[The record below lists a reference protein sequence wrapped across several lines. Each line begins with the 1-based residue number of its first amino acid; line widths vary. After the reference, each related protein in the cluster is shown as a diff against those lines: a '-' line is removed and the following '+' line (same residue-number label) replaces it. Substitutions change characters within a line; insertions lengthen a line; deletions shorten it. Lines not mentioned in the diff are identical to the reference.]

1 MFAAVVFGFDE
12 QFVRSGRQAE
22 TERFRKAVIL
32 LAELH
37 GEGVRQ
43 GAFVDHRVVDRDPY
57 GARASQ
63 FEELFGVA
71 FAPERRQGVG
81 HARTVHAAAEID
93 ASEVGIGVLEFV
105 FQFEAGV
112 VDHFVGDP
120 AGQFERF
127 GSPEQGG
134 DQQGGKQQAFHGVRN

>member
-1 MFAAVVFGFDE
+1 VFAAAVFGLDE
-12 QFVRSGRQAE
+12 QLVRPGRQAE
-22 TERFRKAVIL
+22 TERFRKAVVL

-43 GAFVDHRVVDRDPY
+43 GAFVDHRVVDRDPH
-57 GARASQ
+57 GACASQ

-81 HARTVHAAAEID
+81 HARAVHAGAEID
-93 ASEVGIGVLEFV
+93 ASEVGIGALEFV
-105 FQFEAGV
+105 FEFETGV
-112 VDHFVGDP
+112 IDHFVGDT

-134 DQQGGKQQAFHGVRN
+134 DQQGGDQQAFHGFRN